1 MIEVRNISVDYDGLQ
16 VVSEVSFRV
25 ETGKIVFL
33 LGANGAGKTTIL
45 KTLNGTLK
53 PYSGEILLEGKPL
66 QQLSRRQI
74 AKKIAVVAQES
85 ETKFPVTVLEFV
97 LAGRFANTAFFAWDT
112 DEDLQIALEC
122 LKLCDLDGCSN
133 RLMNQLSGGE
143 RQRAVLA
150 RALATQARI
159 LLLDEP
165 TNNLDLSHQISI
177 FKLVRQRCK
186 NCLSSAVVVTHD
198 VNLASEFADEIIL
211 LKNGRILAQGE
222 PSVVLTEKNLRLT
235 FDVNVLLD
243 TNPVTKH
250 PRVTLMYDTG

>member
-1 MIEVRNISVDYDGLQ
+1 MIEVRNISVGYDGLQ

-45 KTLNGTLK
+45 KALNGTLK
-53 PYSGEILLEGKPL
+53 PYSGEILLEGEPL
-66 QQLSRRQI
+66 HQLSRRQI
-74 AKKIAVVAQES
+74 AKKIAVVSQES
-85 ETKFPVTVLEFV
+85 ETRFPVTVLEFV

-112 DEDLQIALEC
+112 DEDLQIALAC
-122 LKLCDLDGCSN
+122 LKLCDLDGYSN

-211 LKNGRILAQGE
+211 LKNGKISAQGK

>member
-1 MIEVRNISVDYDGLQ
+1 MIEARDISVGYDGLQ

-45 KTLNGTLK
+45 KALNGTLK

-66 QQLSRRQI
+66 HQLSRRQI

-122 LKLCDLDGCSN
+122 LKLCDLDGYEN

-211 LKNGRILAQGE
+211 LKNGKILAQGKS
-222 PSVVLTEKNLRLT
+222 SVVLTEKNLRLI